1 MNRRKKMILISHH
14 HLTSFVSFL
23 LVKDVYL
30 FRFCLFRI
38 SFHTKNKKMEK
49 FFIDATSL
57 YNSLS
62 PFNVILFILYA
73 LMVVIGLIGNCLVV
87 IIVQKTI
94 SMRTTT
100 NFLLSNIAVA
110 DIISL
115 VWCIIPLATCLFA
128 EHPKGQVGTYI
139 CKFFT
144 GYAMTSISVSVKLS
158 SLLIVGVER
167 YRAVLKPLESDY
179 RLEHIN
185 YIIGFLWI
193 FAVIL
198 ALPGFIYSE
207 YDDQLGRCLHPG
219 TIEKT
224 ATVKWL
230 ITSITVLTAVCSI
243 ILFLSYFYILKGI
256 YVNKTVCVESVAT
269 RQVNMKAKRKLA
281 ITSLTV
287 TVAYIICN
295 APFLVFEMYTAYT
308 EREKIRNNY
317 ETMYTVYRVV
327 GFIMYFNS
335 CLNPFLY
342 AFQSSNYR
350 NNFKRIFLRR
360 IIVLRNNSIN

>member
-1 MNRRKKMILISHH
+1 MNRRKKITLISHH
-14 HLTSFVSFL
+14 HMTSFVSFL
-23 LVKDVYL
+23 LVKDVCL
-30 FRFCLFRI
+30 FRLCLFRI

-73 LMVVIGLIGNCLVV
+73 LMVVIGLIGNSLVV

-115 VWCIIPLATCLFA
+115 VWCIIPLATSLFA
-128 EHPKGQVGTYI
+128 EHPKGQVGRYI

-167 YRAVLKPLESDY
+167 YRAVLKPWESDY

-185 YIIGFLWI
+185 YIIGSLWI

-281 ITSLTV
+281 ITSLTI

-308 EREKIRNNY
+308 EREKIMNNY

-360 IIVLRNNSIN
+360 IIALRNNSIN